1 MNDMSAVF
9 EPRPAAEFDKA
20 ATAAEDFKDAMARL
34 AVGVGVAAC
43 WGDDGAPVGLLVS
56 SIAAVSATPPRILFC
71 VQKTVRSHRALFRA
85 RRISLNIL
93 AESDRAEAERFSSAA
108 RVLERFDPT
117 VWSLDPDAPP
127 RHRAALV
134 GLTGTVGHR
143 MDAGTHTVFI
153 LDVRDV
159 SIQHAG
165 PLVYFDRRYAGL
177 QPLTDA

>member
-9 EPRPAAEFDKA
+9 QRKVPAGFDKA
-20 ATAAEDFKDAMARL
+20 AATAEDFKDAMAQL

-43 WGDDGAPVGLLVS
+43 WSHSGAPVGLLVS

-71 VQKTVRSHRALFRA
+71 VQKTVRSHGALFRA
-85 RRISLNIL
+85 RQISLNIL

-108 RVLERFDPT
+108 RVLERFDPD
-117 VWSLDPDAPP
+117 VWSLDNHEPP

-134 GLTGTVGHR
+134 GLTGTVAHR

-153 LDVRDV
+153 LNVGDV
-159 SIQHAG
+159 SIRPAG
-165 PLVYFDRRYAGL
+165 PLVYFDRRYASL
-177 QPLTDA
+177 HPLTDA